1 MSTDLNVVTGQIVD
15 AALKIHEALGP
26 GLLESVY
33 QSVLE
38 RELDRRG
45 LHVAAQCNVPFQ
57 FEGMHFQ
64 QGLTVDLLVERAVLV
79 ELKSVEKLAP
89 VHFKQVLTYL
99 RLLDYR
105 IGLLINFGGARL
117 KDGLHRIANNYQDK
131 NETAAAALE
140 NSELPE

>member
-1 MSTDLNVVTGQIVD
+1 MSKDLNAVTGEIVD
-15 AALKIHEALGP
+15 AALRIHEALGP

-45 LHVAAQCNVPFQ
+45 LHVAAQCNVPFE

-64 QGLTVDLLVERAVLV
+64 QGLTVDLLVERAVIV

-105 IGLLINFGGARL
+105 VGLLINFGGARL
-117 KDGLHRIANNYQDK
+117 KDGLHRIANNYEDK
-131 NETAAAALE
+131 NADDAASLE
-140 NSELPE
+140 ISQLPK

>member
-64 QGLTVDLLVERAVLV
+64 QGLTVDLLVERAVVV

-117 KDGLHRIANNYQDK
+117 KDGLHRIANDYQDK